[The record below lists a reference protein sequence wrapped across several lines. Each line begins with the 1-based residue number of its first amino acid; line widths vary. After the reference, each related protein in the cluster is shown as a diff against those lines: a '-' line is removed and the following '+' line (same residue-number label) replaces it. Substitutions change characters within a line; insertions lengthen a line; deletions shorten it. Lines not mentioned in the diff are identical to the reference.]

1 MGIGVVA
8 IGRNEGERLAACLRS
23 ALRDAPTVVYVDSG
37 STDGSVEMARSMGV
51 HVVQLD
57 LAIPFTAARSRNAG
71 FEKLLQVD
79 PQVELVQF
87 VDGDCEIVAGWIP
100 KAVAMIGLDPRAAV
114 VCGRRRERYPDRSI
128 YNRLCDMEWNT
139 PIGPARSCGGDALMR
154 VPAVRQVGGYAPAVI
169 AGEEPEMCVRLR
181 AAGWTI
187 HRIDAEMTLHDAAM
201 TRFGQWWKRNVR
213 AGHAFAEGRAMHG
226 RPPERHRVRET
237 RSNWI
242 GGLALPL
249 AIVISTFAIAAYDWR
264 WCWLGLAPGLLY
276 AAMFAKFRRSLVRRG
291 WSPADASTYAS
302 FVMLGKVPQAIGQ
315 LTYHWNRLR
324 GRKTRLIEYKGAA
337 GIAAA

>member
-1 MGIGVVA
+1 MTIGVVA

-23 ALRDAPTVVYVDSG
+23 ALRDAAMVVYVDSG
-37 STDGSVEMARSMGV
+37 STDGSVDMARSMGA

-57 LAIPFTAARSRNAG
+57 LSVPFTAARSRNAG

-79 PQVELVQF
+79 PAIELVQF
-87 VDGDCEIVAGWIP
+87 VDGDCEIVAGWVQT
-100 KAVAMIGLDPRAAV
+100 AVATIGLDPRAAV
-114 VCGRRRERYPDRSI
+114 VCGRRRERYPQRSI

-139 PIGPARSCGGDALMR
+139 PIGPAKACGGDALMR
-154 VPAVRQVGGYAPAVI
+154 VAAVRQVGGYDPSVI

-226 RPPERHRVRET
+226 AAPERHRVRET

-242 GGLALPL
+242 GGLLLPL
-249 AIVISTFAIAAYDWR
+249 LIVLATVATAAYDWR
-264 WCWLGLAPGLLY
+264 WCWLGLAPALLY
-276 AAMFAKFRRSLVRRG
+276 AAMFARFRRSLARRG
-291 WSPADASTYAS
+291 WSGGDASTYAL
-302 FVMLGKVPQAIGQ
+302 FVMVGKVPQAIGQ

-324 GRKTRLIEYKGAA
+324 GRRTRLIEYKFAPGTA
-337 GIAAA
+337 